1 MPTSSF
7 CAHCGAMLAAGVKF
21 CSGCGASVAAEV
33 PTAVM
38 TAPAGAEPAMPTTAA
53 PPPAAGPPAPVQAVA
68 PPAPPAPPSA
78 PPPYAVAHPG
88 PAPVPAGRPVWHWVL
103 PVAVLALVAIGVLVA
118 VLAGGGGSD
127 KASYAT
133 KVGPQLAALQAAN
146 QAFEQ
151 QTSSLDRGAS
161 AAMVRS
167 AARAATSA
175 LTVTRQQLVTI
186 DPSSDR
192 QLATDLASALGA
204 EQQFLSAVQTAA
216 AAPKSADSS
225 AVRSAGEQMTA
236 AFTPVAAKLSGLTS
250 PTSAD
255 SIAEWL
261 TSLKAT
267 STTHASL
274 KSFIRRVDAILEQ
287 SRPGKRKISQVAT
300 AIQNETITVGD
311 ARAQISDV
319 VANREAVLAATLA
332 LPTPTAGA
340 RTVKEKLAESFRRS
354 LDNDRDFQDGVT
366 AYESG
371 NFPRYL
377 NEVYTQA
384 FASSNQAQIAK
395 KSFLDSYN
403 KMRSA
408 RGMSGVPNDF

>member
-1 MPTSSF
+1 M
-7 CAHCGAMLAAGVKF
+7 
-21 CSGCGASVAAEV
+21 
-33 PTAVM
+33 
-38 TAPAGAEPAMPTTAA
+38 
-53 PPPAAGPPAPVQAVA
+53 
-68 PPAPPAPPSA
+68 
-78 PPPYAVAHPG
+78 
-88 PAPVPAGRPVWHWVL
+88 
-103 PVAVLALVAIGVLVA
+103 VLALVVIGVLVA
-118 VLAGGGGSD
+118 VLAAGGGSD

-133 KVGPQLAALQAAN
+133 KAAPQLAALQAAN
-146 QAFEQ
+146 QTFNQ
-151 QTSSLDRGAS
+151 QTSSLDGRAS
-161 AAMVRS
+161 ASMVRS
-167 AARAATSA
+167 AAQAATTA
-175 LTVTRQQLVTI
+175 LTATRQQLVAI

-192 QLATDLASALGA
+192 QLATDLSSALGA
-204 EQQFLSAVQTAA
+204 EQQFLSAVETAA
-216 AAPKSADSS
+216 AAPESADSS
-225 AVRSAGEQMTA
+225 AVRSAGQQMIT
-236 AFTPVAAKLSGLTS
+236 AFTPIAAKLSGLTS

-255 SIAEWL
+255 SITEWL

-274 KSFIRRVDAILEQ
+274 KSFIKRVDAILEQ
-287 SRPGKRKISQVAT
+287 SRPGKQKISQVAT

-319 VANREAVLAATLA
+319 VANREAVLAATLS

>member
-1 MPTSSF
+1 
-7 CAHCGAMLAAGVKF
+7 MLAADVKF
-21 CSGCGASVAAEV
+21 CSGCGASVGAAEA

-38 TAPAGAEPAMPTTAA
+38 TPGGAEPAMPTTTA
-53 PPPAAGPPAPVQAVA
+53 PPPAGSSAMPTAPVQAAAAA
-68 PPAPPAPPSA
+68 PPAPPAPPNA
-78 PPPYAVAHPG
+78 PPPYAVALPG
-88 PAPVPAGRPVWHWVL
+88 PSPAAAGRPVWHWVV
-103 PVAVLALVAIGVLVA
+103 PVVLLALVAIGVLIA

-127 KASYAT
+127 KASYAA
-133 KVGPQLAALQAAN
+133 KARPQLAALQAAN
-146 QAFEQ
+146 QTFSQ
-151 QTSSLDRGAS
+151 QTSSLDGSVSAS
-161 AAMVRS
+161 MVRS
-167 AARAATSA
+167 AAQAATSA
-175 LTVTRQQLVTI
+175 LTATRQQLVAI

-192 QLATDLASALGA
+192 QLATDLSAALGA
-204 EQQFLSAVQTAA
+204 EQQFLSAVETAA

-225 AVRSAGEQMTA
+225 AVRSAGQQMTA
-236 AFTPVAAKLSGLTS
+236 AFTPVAAKLSGLTA

-287 SRPGKRKISQVAT
+287 SRPGKRTISQVAT